1 MCRRLCDD
9 EDEGEKQTIADEDT
23 KSHKNKKHRKK
34 KYKKTKNK
42 NEENQKS
49 FSHFQKEQCFLLPL
63 FQKHDTIKTK
73 SMKIQLTS
81 FCDIITDVSFQ
92 FCCFFFF

>member
-1 MCRRLCDD
+1 MRM
-9 EDEGEKQTIADEDT
+9 KTQKVT
-23 KSHKNKKHRKK
+23 KTKNTEK

-92 FCCFFFF
+92 FCCFFLK